1 MARFFRKNAVLG
13 YSNIPNNAI
22 DMRVAHRTNYEVQS
36 KDAPNSIPYG
46 QITTSYQ
53 PHKYKEWWQ
62 EGERR
67 ISAVGG
73 EDKIRSVGEVTG
85 KLFSETP
92 PKVTV
97 QDAFF
102 DHRVSNL
109 FPIALGIIQNDY
121 PNVPVV
127 PPTNLSRHSSHVANN
142 ALRRGLIPE
151 SNEAGGDYKQRN
163 DHDWEIQRFD
173 DTGLDLSRATYSIAN
188 FGAYEFTPEEV
199 KAGKQTL
206 RNTLRANRKP
216 PASTKLSAQF
226 DSVSPHPKL
235 PGMEEY

>member
-1 MARFFRKNAVLG
+1 MARFFRKSAVPG
-13 YSNIPNNAI
+13 YTLTPDNTP
-22 DMRVAHRTNYEVQS
+22 DMRIRHRMHYEVQS
-36 KDAPNSIPYG
+36 QDAPNSVPYG
-46 QITTSYQ
+46 EIGTDYQ

-62 EGERR
+62 EGERV

-73 EDKIRSVGEVTG
+73 EDKVRSVGEVTG

-92 PKVTV
+92 ATVTIE
-97 QDAFF
+97 DAFF
-102 DHRVSNL
+102 DKRVKNL

-142 ALRRGLIPE
+142 ALRKGLIPE
-151 SNEAGGDYKQRN
+151 SREAGGDYKQRN
-163 DHDWEIQRFD
+163 DHDWEVQQFD
-173 DTGLDLSRATYSIAN
+173 DTGLDRARATHSIAN

-206 RNTLRANRKP
+206 RNALRANRKP

-226 DSVSPHPKL
+226 DSVGHQPKL